1 MITELLFFLGFVLI
15 LMGLVKST
23 ETVLAVR
30 QRQREEGKKPIV
42 YL

>member
-1 MITELLFFLGFVLI
+1 MITELLFVFGFALI

-23 ETVLAVR
+23 EAVLAVR